1 MKLRSTFC
9 LLTIAAACACLPACT
24 TGPDEKTAVATAQ
37 GFIDKHDYKA
47 AVISAKSALQTLPNS
62 ADIRRLLGVALLES
76 GDPVAAA
83 LELRKARELG
93 APDTTTVPALAMAL
107 LAFIEFA
114 PPAPP
119 RTSRR
124 P

>member
-9 LLTIAAACACLPACT
+9 LLTIAAVCAGLPACNK
-24 TGPDEKTAVATAQ
+24 GPDEKTAAADTQA
-37 GFIDKHDYKA
+37 FISKHDYKA

-62 ADIRRLLGVALLES
+62 GEIRRLLGVALLES

-93 APDTTTVPALAMAL
+93 APDSTTVPPLAK
-107 LAFIEFA
+107 
-114 PPAPP
+114 
-119 RTSRR
+119 
-124 P
+124 